1 MAMAFLQYA
10 SLLVLP
16 QLQSMVQDSWLV
28 ADGLTVEGALTMF
41 FAVVAVF
48 MLPDFPHNTRFGFT
62 KEEIQVAQLRMLEDV
77 RSPAF
82 RCIVLSFVG

>member
-1 MAMAFLQYA
+1 
-10 SLLVLP
+10 
-16 QLQSMVQDSWLV
+16 
-28 ADGLTVEGALTMF
+28 MF

-82 RCIVLSFVG
+82 RCIVPSFVG